1 MNSELDPIP
10 APQDA
15 LGWSPEDGFIYD
27 RKVLTDRLAQGWY
40 VHMISDDGRLYGVMA
55 QDRAPLAAVLR
66 LEGDVA
72 SLVEA
77 LGDFGEYVAE
87 RLAKARS

>member
-1 MNSELDPIP
+1 
-10 APQDA
+10 
-15 LGWSPEDGFIYD
+15 
-27 RKVLTDRLAQGWY
+27 
-40 VHMISDDGRLYGVMA
+40 MA